1 MYLIYIFYI
10 YILNIGNLYLM
21 KTHKSHFVGCNFV
34 WSQAMQLNN
43 KYNTLQKEALSML
56 WIVFNTLLPWF
67 QNEIKKNANYKYEL
81 EVKRHND

>member
-1 MYLIYIFYI
+1 MNKGYLYF
-10 YILNIGNLYLM
+10 M

-67 QNEIKKNANYKYEL
+67 QKEIKKNANNKYKL
-81 EVKRHND
+81 EVKRPND

>member
-21 KTHKSHFVGCNFV
+21 KSHFVGCNFV